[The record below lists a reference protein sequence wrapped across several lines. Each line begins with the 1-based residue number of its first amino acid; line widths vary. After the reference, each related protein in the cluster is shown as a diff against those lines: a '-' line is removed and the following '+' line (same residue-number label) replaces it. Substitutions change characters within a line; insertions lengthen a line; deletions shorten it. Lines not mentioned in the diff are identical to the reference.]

1 MTSNIGVKKIQ
12 DFGSGVGF
20 GTSAKKSQEDLF
32 TQKTIKN
39 ALQKKFAPEFL
50 NRIDEIIIFNSLS
63 KENINKIIDI
73 ELSKLYLRIEELGF
87 KIKLS
92 KKAKDFLADKGYDK
106 KYGARPLKRTI
117 QKYIEDMIASEILNS
132 MINEGDTINI
142 DFTTGNEELNI
153 KIQNKKESKTS
164 KK

>member
-1 MTSNIGVKKIQ
+1 MNS
-12 DFGSGVGF
+12 
-20 GTSAKKSQEDLF
+20 
-32 TQKTIKN
+32 
-39 ALQKKFAPEFL
+39 LQKKFAPEFL
-50 NRIDEIIIFNSLS
+50 NRIDEVIIFNSLS
-63 KENINKIIDI
+63 KENIHKIIDI
-73 ELSKLYLRIEELGF
+73 ELSKLYTRIEELGYN
-87 KIKLS
+87 IKLS

-117 QKYIEDMIASEILNS
+117 QKHVEDLIASEILNS

-142 DFTTGNEELNI
+142 DYTTGKEELNI

>member
-1 MTSNIGVKKIQ
+1 M
-12 DFGSGVGF
+12 
-20 GTSAKKSQEDLF
+20 
-32 TQKTIKN
+32 
-39 ALQKKFAPEFL
+39 
-50 NRIDEIIIFNSLS
+50 
-63 KENINKIIDI
+63 
-73 ELSKLYLRIEELGF
+73 SKLYLRIEELGF

-142 DFTTGNEELNI
+142 DFTVGNEELNI

>member
-1 MTSNIGVKKIQ
+1 MNSLK
-12 DFGSGVGF
+12 
-20 GTSAKKSQEDLF
+20 
-32 TQKTIKN
+32 
-39 ALQKKFAPEFL
+39 KKFAPEFL
-50 NRIDEIIIFNSLS
+50 NRIDEVIIFNSLS
-63 KENINKIIDI
+63 KENIHQIIDI
-73 ELSKLYLRIEELGF
+73 ELSKLYLRIDELGY

-92 KKAKDFLADKGYDK
+92 KKAKDFLAVKGYDK

-117 QKYIEDMIASEILNS
+117 QKHVEDLIASEILNS

-142 DFTTGNEELNI
+142 DYSTGKEELNI